1 MIATAVNDIPGVWVS
16 FQIEGD
22 DYWVAISPDRFEHV
36 PGLQWLWWSIAA
48 LVLSVLGAA
57 FITSRVN
64 QPLKRLA
71 DTARAIS
78 AGDDPKSLPEGGGTE
93 VAQANHSFNQMV
105 RDLKQLEADRAV
117 MLAGISHDLRTPL
130 TRLRLETEMSPVDDQ
145 TRELMVADIEQMDAI
160 IGQFLDY
167 ARPSGEMLE
176 AVDLTELVRD
186 TAPVYS
192 AHDDIDLTL
201 KLAPEAIARCNRME
215 TQRILDNLIEN
226 ARRYGKTHDTGRAE
240 ITVSTALQGNEVVL
254 CVADRGAGV
263 PADQPGAVDAAV
275 LPAGIR
281 AQRGQGRGP
290 RHVDRE
296 PDPAAQ
302 RRPPHAGE
310 PHAARDRAGRQRL
323 LRTRLIR
330 PACVVHAAGHDGCL
344 ADCSTFTHRC
354 RPRRAASARRLPAWP
369 ARFLFAG
376 RRPLHPLRRKPMKT
390 IGDKLEPF
398 KVIGVKPGFNRHEE
412 NGQSAFEDITEAS
425 FPGKWKVIYFYPKDF
440 TFVCPTEIVAFAR
453 LNQDFEDRDTVV
465 LGGSTDNE
473 FVKLAWR
480 REHKDLD
487 RLKQW
492 SFADTTGAL
501 IDQPGRARARS
512 RRRAAGHVHRRSGQR
527 DPARLG
533 EQPERGPQPG

>member
-1 MIATAVNDIPGVWVS
+1 MLIALLIAISLGVWFQSFRIFEREPRAQQIAMQVVSVVKLTRAALLYSDPSRRRFLLLDLVQNEGIKVYPREKEDEYREPHTNPYLTQLVQQEIRNRLGADAVIATAVNDIPGVWVS

-36 PGLQWLWWSIAA
+36 PGLQWLWWSMAA

-78 AGDDPKSLPEGGGTE
+78 AGEDPKALPEGGGTE

-130 TRLRLETEMSPVDDQ
+130 TRLRLETEMSPVDEQ

-176 AVDLTELVRD
+176 DVDLTELVRD

-226 ARRYGKTHDTGRAE
+226 ARRYGKTPGTNRAE
-240 ITVSTALQGNEVVL
+240 ITVSTFLQGNEVVL
-254 CVADRGAGV
+254 
-263 PADQPGAVDAAV
+263 
-275 LPAGIR
+275 
-281 AQRGQGRGP
+281 
-290 RHVDRE
+290 
-296 PDPAAQ
+296 
-302 RRPPHAGE
+302 
-310 PHAARDRAGRQRL
+310 
-323 LRTRLIR
+323 
-330 PACVVHAAGHDGCL
+330 
-344 ADCSTFTHRC
+344 
-354 RPRRAASARRLPAWP
+354 
-369 ARFLFAG
+369 
-376 RRPLHPLRRKPMKT
+376 
-390 IGDKLEPF
+390 
-398 KVIGVKPGFNRHEE
+398 
-412 NGQSAFEDITEAS
+412 
-425 FPGKWKVIYFYPKDF
+425 
-440 TFVCPTEIVAFAR
+440 
-453 LNQDFEDRDTVV
+453 
-465 LGGSTDNE
+465 
-473 FVKLAWR
+473 
-480 REHKDLD
+480 
-487 RLKQW
+487 
-492 SFADTTGAL
+492 
-501 IDQPGRARARS
+501 
-512 RRRAAGHVHRRSGQR
+512 
-527 DPARLG
+527 
-533 EQPERGPQPG
+533 

>member
-1 MIATAVNDIPGVWVS
+1 MRIPRPAALRHLLISVFGSLFWRTFMLIALLIAISLGVWFQSFRIFEREPRAQQIAMQVVSVVKLTRAALLYSDPSRRRFLLLDLVQNEGIKVYPREKEDEYREPHTNPYLTQLVQQEIRNRLGADAVIATAVNDIPGVWVS

-36 PGLQWLWWSIAA
+36 PGLQWLWWSMAA

-78 AGDDPKSLPEGGGTE
+78 AGEDPKALPEGGGTE

-130 TRLRLETEMSPVDDQ
+130 TRLRLETEMSPVDEQ

-176 AVDLTELVRD
+176 DVDLTELVRD

-226 ARRYGKTHDTGRAE
+226 ARRYGKTPARTAQRSPSARSCKATRLYCAWPIAVQVCRPTSLHCSPGRS
-240 ITVSTALQGNEVVL
+240 TVLNRHAAKPRAPGWACRSSIASYSAAAAASCLRTAHRPKRDCSSAPATRAPDPAHCAASPGHIPCFPRLS
-254 CVADRGAGV
+254 CVAD
-263 PADQPGAVDAAV
+263 
-275 LPAGIR
+275 
-281 AQRGQGRGP
+281 
-290 RHVDRE
+290 
-296 PDPAAQ
+296 
-302 RRPPHAGE
+302 
-310 PHAARDRAGRQRL
+310 
-323 LRTRLIR
+323 
-330 PACVVHAAGHDGCL
+330 
-344 ADCSTFTHRC
+344 
-354 RPRRAASARRLPAWP
+354 
-369 ARFLFAG
+369 
-376 RRPLHPLRRKPMKT
+376 
-390 IGDKLEPF
+390 
-398 KVIGVKPGFNRHEE
+398 KV
-412 NGQSAFEDITEAS
+412 
-425 FPGKWKVIYFYPKDF
+425 
-440 TFVCPTEIVAFAR
+440 
-453 LNQDFEDRDTVV
+453 
-465 LGGSTDNE
+465 
-473 FVKLAWR
+473 
-480 REHKDLD
+480 
-487 RLKQW
+487 
-492 SFADTTGAL
+492 
-501 IDQPGRARARS
+501 
-512 RRRAAGHVHRRSGQR
+512 RRRAALWLALRISIGRF
-527 DPARLG
+527 
-533 EQPERGPQPG
+533 